1 MMIEAGTYDN
11 RAYLTVLLVRL
22 SVVVPSFKGYVC
34 MIYRLLSDSFSVH
47 YIHMFNDQET
57 DLPFSYKSGRL

>member
-22 SVVVPSFKGYVC
+22 SVVVLSFKD
-34 MIYRLLSDSFSVH
+34 MSV
-47 YIHMFNDQET
+47 
-57 DLPFSYKSGRL
+57 